1 MYRHRQT
8 KQIVLIIHRYNTFIH
23 YKLPRDNLFALDDAG
38 RSALQTA
45 K

>member
-1 MYRHRQT
+1 MFGQLVFVFREEAEQGAGD
-8 KQIVLIIHRYNTFIH
+8 VA
-23 YKLPRDNLFALDDAG
+23 RDNLFALDDAG